1 MNTNLVSQLVIAA
14 TKPEVFTYLSN
25 LSYHHLWN
33 PHLLTITPKSKIKL
47 GTTYRT
53 SSLLLGVRVRGANKV
68 TKFIPD
74 KEVEIQNTTG
84 ALKYRVNYCL
94 EAGSD
99 GKTLIACTTSISSTG
114 EAFAFAAPV
123 LKLLARREIQA
134 DLQALKIA
142 VEQQLE

>member
-1 MNTNLVSQLVIAA
+1 MKTNLVAQIVITAK
-14 TKPEVFTYLSN
+14 KPEVFTYLAN
-25 LSYHHLWN
+25 LTYHHLWN
-33 PHLLTITPKSKIKL
+33 PHLLSITPKTNIKL

-53 SSLLLGVRVRGANKV
+53 SSLLLGIKVRGANKV
-68 TKFIPD
+68 TKFSPD

-84 ALKYRVNYCL
+84 ALQYRVNYRL
-94 EAGSD
+94 HSD
-99 GKTLIACTTSISSTG
+99 GNSKTLVACTTSISSTG

-142 VEQQLE
+142 VERQLE